1 MVRALTTLV
10 GLTAAAAILY
20 FVTDVG
26 DNGGSYWTRALVW
39 AAAGLVLGIFYQ
51 AGGRRSPGFRANTPM
66 LLLAFLPWTV
76 LSAAL
81 VAVAADNPSWMSDRA
96 RDFLPDSWIARW
108 EVSLPAFA
116 FVSGLLLA
124 FSLIEPRV
132 GLAAPSPAN
141 AATAEISPW
150 TPPEPRPHVDEPPA
164 VVEAPPTAVIDPP
177 PAVVEERPTA
187 VVDESPAVVEESP
200 AVVDENAVPVRRPE
214 GATAA
219 GYPPAEPQREVEPD
233 A

>member
-10 GLTAAAAILY
+10 GLAAAAAILY

-26 DNGGSYWTRALVW
+26 DSGGSLWTRALLW

-66 LLLAFLPWTV
+66 LVLAFLPWTV

-81 VAVAADNPSWMSDRA
+81 VAVAADNPSWLSDRT

-116 FVSGLLLA
+116 IVSGILLA

-141 AATAEISPW
+141 AASAEISPW
-150 TPPEPRPHVDEPPA
+150 TPPEPRPHVDDEPPA
-164 VVEAPPTAVIDPP
+164 VVEGRPTAVIDAPPTVVEEP
-177 PAVVEERPTA
+177 PAVA
-187 VVDESPAVVEESP
+187 
-200 AVVDENAVPVRRPE
+200 DENAVPVRRTE